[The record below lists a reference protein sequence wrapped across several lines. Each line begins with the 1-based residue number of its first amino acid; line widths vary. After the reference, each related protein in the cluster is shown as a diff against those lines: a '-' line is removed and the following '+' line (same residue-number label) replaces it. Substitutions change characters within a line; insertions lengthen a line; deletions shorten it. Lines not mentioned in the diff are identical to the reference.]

1 MDENNTM
8 IQCSSTHLTSFA
20 ILVNVGGSV
29 TPTVSCSKAGEEF
42 GMKARLVNVCMIWFQ
57 Y

>member
-29 TPTVSCSKAGEEF
+29 PPDVSC
-42 GMKARLVNVCMIWFQ
+42 
-57 Y
+57 